1 MKLQIYNKIAGHY
14 EIIESIVVKY
24 YIIIGKKSD
33 IDEIYLNVNDKDKS
47 FLEYIKKKYKKIKIG
62 KVKNYDYFID
72 CTVYTKDF
80 DKIIKLD
87 PKKHFF
93 ISHEVNQKLSNMEN
107 VFYLTPLGKRFL
119 YADIMPYAVNKK
131 MNENIPV
138 YAIQGH
144 FGGKHCRRRN
154 MNLLLNILK
163 TNFDKKFIIKFIGMG
178 EIPED
183 FKPYLDKIKFI
194 QNLNFNDYHKQF
206 VDVYAMLPLT
216 LKKTN
221 MQYYDKKLTSSINYI
236 RGYKLSAIIDKDLQD
251 IYKLENVYTY
261 NNENNII
268 QAFQKSLDNFY
279 EVYKKENEI
288 KNKETEIIKNEIKI
302 CEEIKQ
308 ILGKNKN

>member
-1 MKLQIYNKIAGHY
+1 MKLQIYNKIPGHY
-14 EIIESIVVKY
+14 EIIESIIVKY
-24 YIIIGKKSD
+24 YIIIGKKSN

-47 FLEYIKKKYKKIKIG
+47 FLEYIKKKYKDIKIG
-62 KVKNYDYFID
+62 QINNFDYYID
-72 CTVYTKDF
+72 CTIYVKDL
-80 DKIIKLD
+80 DKIIKFN

-93 ISHEVNQKLSNMEN
+93 ISHEVSPKLNNMEN
-107 VFYLTPLGKRFL
+107 IFYLTPLGKRFL
-119 YADIMPYAVNKK
+119 YADIMPYAVNKR
-131 MNENIPV
+131 MNQNIPV

-183 FKPYLDKIKFI
+183 FKPYLNKIKFI

-221 MQYYDKKLTSSINYI
+221 IQYYERKLTSSINYI

-261 NNENNII
+261 TNEKDII

-279 EVYKKENEI
+279 QVYKKKDEIINNNEI
-288 KNKETEIIKNEIKI
+288 DDNEKKI
-302 CEEIKQ
+302 CEEIKK
-308 ILGKNKN
+308 ILSKNNN